1 MASESTTLYL
11 KADRNVEVSKQ
22 NVMLGDLLSMECSD
36 KTILMKVKSLRI
48 LKIRE
53 EKEQR
58 YVISVLKI
66 IACIHEQYPRLEI
79 QNLGETD
86 IIVTYENQKT
96 PPLLWHILKV
106 VLVSAVI
113 FFGSAFSIMA
123 FNNDVGV
130 TKLFGQIYELIMG
143 KKTDGF
149 SVLEVTY
156 SIGLAIGILIFF
168 NHFGKKRFTVDPTP
182 MEIQMRLYENDIQT
196 TLVENA
202 ARQRKNWRSKNE
214 LVADNFPGIAW
225 FKCRNDSS
233 WRCLFFH
240 CGTWCDLRF
249 CRSYPYRQSYFNL

>member
-1 MASESTTLYL
+1 MFRQGHPDES
-11 KADRNVEVSKQ
+11 KNFADLEDPGGK
-22 NVMLGDLLSMECSD
+22 
-36 KTILMKVKSLRI
+36 K
-48 LKIRE
+48 
-53 EKEQR
+53 QR

-106 VLVSAVI
+106 ILVSAVI

-168 NHFGKKRFTVDPTP
+168 NHFGKERFTVDPTP
-182 MEIQMRLYENDIQT
+182 MKYRCVFMKMIS
-196 TLVENA
+196 
-202 ARQRKNWRSKNE
+202 RQ
-214 LVADNFPGIAW
+214 L
-225 FKCRNDSS
+225 
-233 WRCLFFH
+233 
-240 CGTWCDLRF
+240 
-249 CRSYPYRQSYFNL
+249 

>member
-86 IIVTYENQKT
+86 IIVTYENQKIT
-96 PPLLWHILKV
+96 TSSLAHFKSSAGISSDFLWICLLDH
-106 VLVSAVI
+106 
-113 FFGSAFSIMA
+113 
-123 FNNDVGV
+123 
-130 TKLFGQIYELIMG
+130 
-143 KKTDGF
+143 
-149 SVLEVTY
+149 
-156 SIGLAIGILIFF
+156 GI
-168 NHFGKKRFTVDPTP
+168 
-182 MEIQMRLYENDIQT
+182 Q
-196 TLVENA
+196 
-202 ARQRKNWRSKNE
+202 
-214 LVADNFPGIAW
+214 
-225 FKCRNDSS
+225 
-233 WRCLFFH
+233 
-240 CGTWCDLRF
+240 
-249 CRSYPYRQSYFNL
+249 

>member
-36 KTILMKVKSLRI
+36 KTLLMKVKTLRI

-66 IACIHEQYPRLEI
+66 IACIHAAYPEVEV
-79 QNLGETD
+79 QNLGEAD

-96 PPLLWHILKV
+96 PPYLWHILKV
-106 VLVSAVI
+106 AVVAAII

-123 FNNDVGV
+123 FNNDVGG
-130 TKLFGQIYELIMG
+130 TKLFGQIYELVMG
-143 KKTDGF
+143 KQSDGF
-149 SVLEVTY
+149 TVLEVTY
-156 SIGLAIGILIFF
+156 SIGLTFGILVFF

-182 MEIQMRLYENDIQT
+182 MEVQMRLYENDIQT
-196 TLVENA
+196 ALVENA
-202 ARQRKNWRSKNE
+202 SRRKEE
-214 LVADNFPGIAW
+214 LEVGD
-225 FKCRNDSS
+225 R
-233 WRCLFFH
+233 
-240 CGTWCDLRF
+240 
-249 CRSYPYRQSYFNL
+249 

>member
-1 MASESTTLYL
+1 MGFEQEGFL
-11 KADRNVEVSKQ
+11 
-22 NVMLGDLLSMECSD
+22 LGQHQLHLFLGEYGGVGLPD
-36 KTILMKVKSLRI
+36 KHFDVRD
-48 LKIRE
+48 
-53 EKEQR
+53 
-58 YVISVLKI
+58 
-66 IACIHEQYPRLEI
+66 PRLEI

-106 VLVSAVI
+106 ILVSAVI

-202 ARQRKNWRSKNE
+202 ARQKKE
-214 LVADNFPGIAW
+214 LEVG
-225 FKCRNDSS
+225 K
-233 WRCLFFH
+233 
-240 CGTWCDLRF
+240 
-249 CRSYPYRQSYFNL
+249 

>member
-22 NVMLGDLLSMECSD
+22 NIMLGDLLNMECSD
-36 KTILMKVKSLRI
+36 KAILMKVKTLRI

-106 VLVSAVI
+106 ILVSAVI

-182 MEIQMRLYENDIQT
+182 MEVQMRLYENDIQT

-202 ARQRKNWRSKNE
+202 TRQKKE
-214 LVADNFPGIAW
+214 LEVG
-225 FKCRNDSS
+225 K
-233 WRCLFFH
+233 
-240 CGTWCDLRF
+240 
-249 CRSYPYRQSYFNL
+249 